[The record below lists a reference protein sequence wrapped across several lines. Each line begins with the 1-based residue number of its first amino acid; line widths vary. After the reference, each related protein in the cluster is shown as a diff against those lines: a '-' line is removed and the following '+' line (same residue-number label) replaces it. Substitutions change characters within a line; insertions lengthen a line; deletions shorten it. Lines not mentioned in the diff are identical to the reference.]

1 MTDLNLKDILTAVSG
16 LGVLYM
22 PFVLAYDYVSTNYG
36 RLFHGVSEDL
46 SDTIMEA
53 EDGEQEAEG
62 KKSKAD

>member
-53 EDGEQEAEG
+53 EDGE
-62 KKSKAD
+62 